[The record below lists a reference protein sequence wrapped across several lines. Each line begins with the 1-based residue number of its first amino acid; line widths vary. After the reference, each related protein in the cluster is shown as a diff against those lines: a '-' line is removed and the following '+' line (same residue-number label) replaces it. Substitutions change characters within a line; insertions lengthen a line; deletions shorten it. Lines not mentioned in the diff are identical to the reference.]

1 MLEISLEKL
10 NLQSNRL
17 TGLPIE
23 IESLKR
29 LRELHLHFNL
39 FKDIPL
45 PLVRL
50 TNIRCSDVT
59 SLSLAGNHI
68 RKLTLD
74 VVQK

>member
-1 MLEISLEKL
+1 M
-10 NLQSNRL
+10 QSNRL

-39 FKDIPL
+39 FKEIPL
-45 PLVRL
+45 PLARL
-50 TNIRCSDVT
+50 TNIRYSDVT
-59 SLSLAGNHI
+59 SLSLAGNQI

-74 VVQK
+74 VVQQ